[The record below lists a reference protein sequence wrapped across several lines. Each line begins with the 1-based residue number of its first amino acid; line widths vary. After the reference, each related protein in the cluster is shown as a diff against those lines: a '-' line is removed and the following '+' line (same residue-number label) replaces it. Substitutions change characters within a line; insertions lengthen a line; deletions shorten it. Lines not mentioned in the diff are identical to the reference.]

1 MTDLLDHCIHKHD
14 QSRSKIE
21 AFSVVKGCE
30 GGVTLTERNIHIDL
44 SRYDH
49 LNIGETDSIVLSY
62 KVVSEFGLELPKV
75 ACFFVEGTENQPKL
89 WGCSFEVEKKQSSN
103 VSVQL
108 A

>member
-75 ACFFVEGTENQPKL
+75 ACFFVEGTENQPIISSS
-89 WGCSFEVEKKQSSN
+89 SFDVKPQKCGHMTVEI
-103 VSVQL
+103 V
-108 A
+108 

>member
-62 KVVSEFGLELPKV
+62 KVVSEFGLELPQV
-75 ACFFVEGTENQPKL
+75 AYFFVEGTENQPIISSS
-89 WGCSFEVEKKQSSN
+89 SFDVKPQKCGHMTVEI
-103 VSVQL
+103 V
-108 A
+108 